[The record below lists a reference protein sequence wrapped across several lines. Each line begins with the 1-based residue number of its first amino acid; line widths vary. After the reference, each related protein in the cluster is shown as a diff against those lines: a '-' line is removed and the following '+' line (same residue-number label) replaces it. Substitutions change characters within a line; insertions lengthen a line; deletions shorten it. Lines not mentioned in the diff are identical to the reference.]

1 MPSRTPAS
9 IFAVLI
15 GGSYHV
21 RPGRIRPMPFPRF
34 GLVLRR
40 PLADG
45 RAFGD
50 VGPYDELR
58 GRIRLA
64 VDPDNPAN
72 RGITDLA
79 LAPRGAAGRV
89 ECAAD
94 VSILLPVDRAR
105 ASGRVLLDVVN
116 RGNAVAVPNFN
127 HAGRPTLGPTSDP
140 NPP

>member
-1 MPSRTPAS
+1 MPSRTPPS
-9 IFAVLI
+9 IFAIFI
-15 GGSYHV
+15 GESYHV
-21 RPGRIRPMPFPRF
+21 PRGRTRPMPFTRF
-34 GLVLRR
+34 ELVLRR

-50 VGPYDELR
+50 VGPYEELR

-79 LAPRGAAGRV
+79 LAPRGPGGYV

-116 RGNAVAVPNFN
+116 RGNAVAVPN
-127 HAGRPTLGPTSDP
+127 
-140 NPP
+140 

>member
-1 MPSRTPAS
+1 MPSRTPPS
-9 IFAVLI
+9 IFAIFI
-15 GGSYHV
+15 GESYHV
-21 RPGRIRPMPFPRF
+21 PRGRIRPMPFTRF
-34 GLVLRR
+34 ELVLRR

-50 VGPYDELR
+50 VGPYEELR

-79 LAPRGAAGRV
+79 LAPRGPAGSL

-94 VSILLPVDRAR
+94 VPILLPFHRAR
-105 ASGRVLLDVVN
+105 AIVL
-116 RGNAVAVPNFN
+116 VPLTV
-127 HAGRPTLGPTSDP
+127 GTR
-140 NPP
+140 